1 MIQQP
6 KVDWDTTP
14 KTSHELVTA
23 SSMRLIL
30 RYMFLTCGG
39 VRQQEWAYI
48 RSSLNK
54 LWGIMCMNSPKVRA
68 HEKCKAYQ
76 KGWLELSIAFKV
88 GQNFISTKYK

>member
-1 MIQQP
+1 MSHLYYIIGVLYKINKKLHPIETMIQQP

-39 VRQQEWAYI
+39 VRQQE
-48 RSSLNK
+48 
-54 LWGIMCMNSPKVRA
+54 
-68 HEKCKAYQ
+68 
-76 KGWLELSIAFKV
+76 
-88 GQNFISTKYK
+88 